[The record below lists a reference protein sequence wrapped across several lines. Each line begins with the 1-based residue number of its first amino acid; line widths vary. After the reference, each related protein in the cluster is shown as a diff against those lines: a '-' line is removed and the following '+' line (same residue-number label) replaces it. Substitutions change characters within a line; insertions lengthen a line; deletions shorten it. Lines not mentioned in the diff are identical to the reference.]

1 MTITIKP
8 VPKRRN
14 VMRILSSIV
23 IVTFAAVLFVSPAGA
38 GMLLKGGHV
47 SAADNGY
54 QLGAELWGKRVAE
67 ITKGEVKIN
76 SLCCAQL
83 GNDVAQAKAVHL
95 GAQDFAIVSSNNLS
109 QFDPRIDI
117 FSLPGLF
124 QDNASAQ
131 RAVRSPVGAEI
142 FENFRKATGLRV
154 VYTTGWGARA
164 IINNIR
170 PIYKLEDIK
179 GLLIRSPGSPVMNST
194 YKLVGAN
201 PVPVAFAELFTALQQ
216 KTVDGADMSPCDILT
231 LKYYEVQKYLT
242 TTNLFVG
249 FGCIVMN
256 DKKFSKYSP
265 AIQKALLDAGKEAE
279 EYSWSIVDKCD
290 KRGIAKAKEVGLT
303 VVELTEAERM
313 PIFKQVRAVW
323 PEYANKVG
331 GQDLINRLAAAS
343 M

>member
-1 MTITIKP
+1 
-8 VPKRRN
+8 
-14 VMRILSSIV
+14 MRKLSFIV
-23 IVTFAAVLFVSPAGA
+23 IVAIAFVFFVSPARA
-38 GMLLKGGHV
+38 EIVLQGGHV
-47 SAADNGY
+47 VSKEHGY
-54 QLGAELWGKRVAE
+54 HLGAEFWGKRVEE
-67 ITKGEVKIN
+67 ITKGEVKIKT
-76 SLCCAQL
+76 LCCAQL

-124 QDNASAQ
+124 QDNESAQ
-131 RAVRSPVGAEI
+131 RAVTSSVAAEI

-154 VYTTGWGARA
+154 AYTTGWGSRA
-164 IINNIR
+164 IINSKR

-194 YKLVGAN
+194 YKILGAN
-201 PVPVAFAELFTALQQ
+201 PVPVSFAELFSALQQ
-216 KTVDGADMSPCDILT
+216 NTVDGADMSPCDILS

-249 FGCIVMN
+249 FGCVVMN

-265 AIQKALLDAGKEAE
+265 AIQKALLDAAKEAE
-279 EYSWSIVDKCD
+279 EYSWSVVNKCD
-290 KRGIAKAKEVGLT
+290 RAGIAKSKAHGLT
-303 VVELTEAERM
+303 VVEFTAAERM
-313 PIFKQVRAVW
+313 PIFKKVRAIW
-323 PEYANKVG
+323 PEYADKVG
-331 GQDLINRLAAAS
+331 GQDLINRLVEAS